1 MIDAQKFSAH
11 SCFIM
16 NVKRLSKLVWFIA
29 ICSVTPQSY
38 GDDWPQWRG
47 IDRNAT
53 INDSEVVQS
62 LSADQVPL
70 KWSVKVGA
78 GYSGPTVSGGRVYL
92 TDRQGN
98 GEDIVERVLCFDAS
112 DGKLLW
118 QHRDPVGYTI
128 SYQAS
133 GPRASVT
140 VHAGN
145 AIAVGGM
152 GRMNCFDAASGD
164 LIWTRDL
171 QEDYDVAMPIWGITA
186 APLVY
191 RDLVI
196 QVVAGKDDACVVAF
210 DLATG
215 KERWRSLDEPAGYSA
230 PILIQQG
237 DQDVVVCWTGASV
250 SGLDPTSGDVFWSI
264 EMKPRNMPIGVAT
277 PALQDDKL
285 FVSSFYDG
293 SMLIQLDRKRPEATK
308 LWRRIGQDERNTDAL
323 HAMISSPII
332 KGDAIYGADS
342 YGEFRCLD
350 LATGDRIWEDL
361 TVVPKARWAT
371 VHIIRNGDDEIML
384 NDQGELLFATLSRNG
399 IEIHSRS
406 KLLRRTE
413 QQLNR
418 RGGVVWAH
426 PAIANGMI
434 YARNDEELVCASLT
448 KADHNE

>member
-1 MIDAQKFSAH
+1 MCCCPAPT
-11 SCFIM
+11 
-16 NVKRLSKLVWFIA
+16 R
-29 ICSVTPQSY
+29 
-38 GDDWPQWRG
+38 GEDWPQWRG
-47 IDRNAT
+47 IDRDAT
-53 INDSEVVQS
+53 IDDANLVGS
-62 LSADQVPL
+62 LAEEQVPL
-70 KWSVKVGA
+70 EWSVPVGP
-78 GYSGPTVSGGRVYL
+78 GYSGPTVSRGRVYL
-92 TDRQGN
+92 TDRQGR
-98 GEDIVERVLCFDAS
+98 GAEVVERVLCFDA
-112 DGKLLW
+112 DNGTLLW
-118 QHRDPVGYTI
+118 QHSDPVQYTI

-140 VHAGN
+140 VHDDL

-152 GRMNCFDAASGD
+152 GRMNCLDADSGD
-164 LIWTRDL
+164 VIWTRDL
-171 QEDYDVAMPIWGITA
+171 RAEYDIEMPIWGITA

-196 QVVAGKDDACVVAF
+196 QIVSGKAGACVVAF

-215 KERWRSLDEPAGYSA
+215 KERWRALDEPAGYSA
-230 PILIQQG
+230 PILIRQG
-237 DQDVVVCWTGASV
+237 DQDVVVCWTGESV
-250 SGLDPTSGDVFWSI
+250 SGLNPLDGELFWSI

-277 PALQDDKL
+277 PALQDGKL

-293 SMLIQLDRKRPEATK
+293 SMLIQLDQTRPQATK
-308 LWRRIGQDERNTDAL
+308 LWRRVGQSERNTDAL

-332 KGDAIYGADS
+332 KGAAIYGVDS

-350 LATGDRIWEDL
+350 LKTGDRVWEDL

-384 NDQGELLFATLSRNG
+384 NDQGELLFTTLSRDG
-399 IEIHSRS
+399 VAIHSRS

-426 PAIANGMI
+426 PAIADGKI
-434 YARNDEELVCASLT
+434 FARNDEALVCASLA
-448 KADHNE
+448 KED